1 MRRVVTLCVIAL
13 GYSTTAFADCFD
25 AVQVG
30 DPGFVVIEKCG
41 EPLRRER
48 EERASVKRVE
58 VIRGS
63 EQSNVR
69 PLHPQIIEKWYYDSS
84 LNAAT
89 VYHLED
95 RGVIKKE
102 RLLREE

>member
-1 MRRVVTLCVIAL
+1 MRRAVTLCVIAL
-13 GYSTTAFADCFD
+13 GYSTSTLADCFES
-25 AVQVG
+25 VQVG

-41 EPLRRER
+41 EPLRREY
-48 EERASVKRVE
+48 EEKASVKKVE

-63 EQSNVR
+63 EPSSVR
-69 PLHPQIIEKWYYDSS
+69 PLQPHIIEKWYYDSS

-89 VYHLED
+89 LFHLED

>member
-1 MRRVVTLCVIAL
+1 MRRLVTLCVLAL
-13 GYSTTAFADCFD
+13 GYSTTTLADCFE
-25 AVQVG
+25 AVQMS
-30 DPGFVVIEKCG
+30 DPEFVVLEKCG

-48 EERASVKRVE
+48 QEKTSVKRVE

-63 EQSNVR
+63 ERSSVR
-69 PLHPQIIEKWYYDSS
+69 PLQPQIIEKWYYDSS

-89 VYHLED
+89 LFHLEN
-95 RGVIKKE
+95 RRVIKKE